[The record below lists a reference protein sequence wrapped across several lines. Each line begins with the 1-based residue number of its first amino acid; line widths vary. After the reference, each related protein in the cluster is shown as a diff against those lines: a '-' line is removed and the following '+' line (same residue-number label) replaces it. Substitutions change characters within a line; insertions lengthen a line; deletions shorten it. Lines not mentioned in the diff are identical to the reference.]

1 GREAAQLA
9 KAIGAKLV
17 IPMHYDLFTFNT
29 ASPEEFVG
37 ECEKLGQ
44 RCRVLQADERWSSV
58 EL

>member
-1 GREAAQLA
+1 LA